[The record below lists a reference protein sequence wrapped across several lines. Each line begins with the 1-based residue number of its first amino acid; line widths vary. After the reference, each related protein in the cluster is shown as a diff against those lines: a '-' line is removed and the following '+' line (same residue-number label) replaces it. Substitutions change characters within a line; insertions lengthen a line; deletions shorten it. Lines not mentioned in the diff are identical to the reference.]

1 MTQASITKRNFA
13 ITRKIQFSKK
23 PEHNL
28 DLDGESFVFFEILQK
43 KVKKTVKNS
52 ENT

>member
-1 MTQASITKRNFA
+1 MTQASITRRNFA